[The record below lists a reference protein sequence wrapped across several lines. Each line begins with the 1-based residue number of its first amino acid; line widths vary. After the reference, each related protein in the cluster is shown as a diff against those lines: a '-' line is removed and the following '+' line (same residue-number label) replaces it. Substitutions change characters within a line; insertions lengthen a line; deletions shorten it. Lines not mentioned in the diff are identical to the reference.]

1 MNELADQTGST
12 DTGKAADRLAGK
24 LCDFYEVC
32 SQNAVQNK
40 LKASLFFGHVFSCH
54 RRSAPSI
61 PPVPIEASVPS
72 QCIYCLHCCWNSV
85 DQLLSPPCLTSIP
98 RLVCTCTPYFGM
110 MVVYWWEI
118 YIPDTSISANLH
130 PQNYTHT
137 HTQNRQKGKYNCNSL

>member
-61 PPVPIEASVPS
+61 PGRPNRSERVISIHILSALLLE
-72 QCIYCLHCCWNSV
+72 QC
-85 DQLLSPPCLTSIP
+85 
-98 RLVCTCTPYFGM
+98 
-110 MVVYWWEI
+110 
-118 YIPDTSISANLH
+118 
-130 PQNYTHT
+130 
-137 HTQNRQKGKYNCNSL
+137 